1 MPPGEI
7 WILST
12 LLGAVHFSIFA
23 SIYFTQSHDAQWQLA
38 YLPFLIVD
46 FPISILYTKCPF
58 LLGGENPWLYLV
70 VYSANSLM
78 EDLAQSKE
86 P

>member
-1 MPPGEI
+1 MPPGKI

-38 YLPFLIVD
+38 YLPFSIVD

-58 LLGGENPWLYLV
+58 LLGEGILGSTWWFILPI
-70 VYSANSLM
+70 LM